1 MCGHVW
7 TQEKREMQN
16 REKAKRTIIQRIR
29 KSIHTTIDP
38 ETYEFIKN
46 VGLNAGK
53 MLDTAISELRTK
65 TKAELVLI
73 LKNTQKEC
81 LHPELNRGQ
90 PDLQSGALP
99 TEL

>member
-1 MCGHVW
+1 MCKG
-7 TQEKREMQN
+7 
-16 REKAKRTIIQRIR
+16 EKAKRATIQRMR

-46 VGLNAGK
+46 TGLNAGDI
-53 MLDTAISELRTK
+53 LDTAVFELRTN
-65 TKAELVLI
+65 TKAEYVLI

-81 LHPELNRGQ
+81 LQPELNRRQ